1 MSETPETPS
10 RRPMKPVPTPNR
22 YTARQWD
29 EVRRAFCSSILVD
42 TSLVSLA
49 QNLEGREWP
58 LSGPDE
64 KPSFYIELDF
74 DMLLGQLAMSGQPP
88 VLADHLI
95 DILKE
100 TLAFDDPFGD
110 MIVQSEAVATA
121 ENPLVKNLAKL
132 KIPGEFPV
140 TLTTLSP
147 ETLAFC
153 KLENLSTLG
162 EFAFSA
168 QRMASSVV
176 VGGDFRALLNA
187 LSHVDER
194 TLARFI
200 PFRAGEKGLH
210 YIEGLGQAVSSQPAA
225 VQAALAK
232 RVMTNLPKNTLDLAG
247 TVTPVALAAAQAAIN
262 VRSASLRLHC
272 SEDYAAVTKDVAAG
286 MNPRTMVSV
295 LADPMLEAIVADIL
309 KPSTEKPR
317 EGFFARLFG
326 RGSK

>member
-1 MSETPETPS
+1 M
-10 RRPMKPVPTPNR
+10 
-22 YTARQWD
+22 
-29 EVRRAFCSSILVD
+29 D

-58 LSGPDE
+58 LRGPDE

-74 DMLLGQLAMSGQPP
+74 DQLLGQLAMSGQPP
-88 VLADHLI
+88 AQADHLI

-110 MIVQSEAVATA
+110 MIVQSEAVAVA

-200 PFRAGEKGLH
+200 PFRIGEKGLH
-210 YIEGLGQAVSSQPAA
+210 YIEGLAQAVSSQPAA
-225 VQAALAK
+225 IQAALAK
-232 RVMTNLPKNTLDLAG
+232 RVMQTLPKTTQELAG
-247 TVTPVALAAAQAAIN
+247 TVSPEALAAAQTAISL
-262 VRSASLRLHC
+262 RSTILRLHC
-272 SEDYAAVTKDVAAG
+272 GEEYTAMMKDIASGA
-286 MNPRTMVSV
+286 NPRTMVAV
-295 LADPMLEAIVADIL
+295 LADPVIEAVVADIL
-309 KPSTEKPR
+309 KPETAKPR

-326 RGSK
+326 RGNK